1 MHRPA
6 SQQVPNINIGESGL
20 FPKGIPI
27 CLMLK
32 GKKRIAVVN
41 EP

>member
-1 MHRPA
+1 MHSPA
-6 SQQVPNINIGESGL
+6 SQQVPSINIGESGIS
-20 FPKGIPI
+20 PKGIPI

-32 GKKRIAVVN
+32 GKKWVAVVN